1 MSSKNNYRD
10 PNADR
15 EEAQYE
21 RPVPSREV
29 FLQLLND
36 QGRPMSEEQ
45 VLEQLEID
53 DEAGREGIHRRLRA
67 MVRDGQLVQNRRE
80 RFGLPL
86 RMDLIAGR
94 VQGHRDGFGFL
105 IPDDRNQ
112 DDYFLPP
119 KQMRSVLDG
128 DRVMVSA
135 EGRGRSGKREA
146 RVVEILQRSTTE
158 LVGLFFR
165 EGGVDFIEPQNRKV
179 NQNVVVVDRNDV
191 TPGPGAHVR
200 AEILHY
206 PDHESTLQVR
216 LLEVIAAQDEPGMEV
231 DVALRR
237 YEIPHEWPEAVEQ
250 EAARVPG
257 EVPDADKQGRYDLRD
272 LPLVTVDDESAR
284 DFDDAIYVEKRWRGG
299 WRLIVAI
306 ADVSHYVHPG
316 MALDEEAEKRGNSVY
331 FPNRVIP
338 MLPEVLSNGLCSLN
352 PDVDRLCLCCDM
364 QISKNGRITKHTFRE
379 GVMRSRQ
386 RLTYTKV
393 GALIE
398 EPEGELARQLQS
410 ELDPSVLKMIG
421 TWYELYQVQ
430 RQRRRERGAAD
441 FDTVDTR
448 IIQDE
453 NQKIQDIVPVQH
465 NVAHTMIEEAMLAA
479 NISTAQLMEKSGLP
493 ILFRNHEP
501 PTEEK
506 LESLQAFLGG
516 LGLSLPWSSGDEVTP
531 TMFRELTEQIE
542 GRTDRN
548 LIQSV
553 MLRTFTQARYEAENK
568 GHFGL
573 SYRAYTHFTSPIRRY
588 PDLLVHR
595 TLRYLIRKK
604 DFRESV
610 ENPGKLAEISKDRI
624 VPYDRETMAQLGEHC
639 SMTERR
645 ADEAT
650 RDVEQWLKCQY
661 MQQHLGAEFEGVV
674 SGVAGFGLFVTL
686 SELYIDG
693 MVHVSSLESDYYH
706 HDDVRHALVG
716 ESSGRMFRLGDEVR
730 VQVAGVNVEDRK
742 IDLMMIRG
750 ADHDDKRGGKRQGR
764 QGKGVGDGTGGKKSA
779 PRKQSAPGKKSAGKK
794 AANKKAATGKK
805 AAAKK
810 TSASKET
817 PEKAGSQKAAKKSSR
832 GGRGR
837 RKGS

>member
-1 MSSKNNYRD
+1 MSRKNSYRD
-10 PNADR
+10 PNAER
-15 EEAQYE
+15 EAARYE

-29 FLQLLND
+29 ILQLLND
-36 QGRPMSEEQ
+36 QGRPMSEQ
-45 VLEQLEID
+45 QILEQLEID
-53 DEAGREGIHRRLRA
+53 DEDGREGIHRRLRA
-67 MVRDGQLVQNRRE
+67 MVRDGQLIQNRRD
-80 RFGLPL
+80 RFGVPQ

-94 VQGHRDGFGFL
+94 VQGHKDGFGFL
-105 IPDDRNQ
+105 VPDDKGQ

-119 KQMRSVLDG
+119 RQMRSVLDG
-128 DRVMVSA
+128 DRVMVSS

-146 RVVEILQRSTTE
+146 RVVEILERGTTE
-158 LVGLFFR
+158 VVGQFFR

-179 NQNVVVVDRNDV
+179 NQNVVVVDRNGV
-191 TPGPGAHVR
+191 NPGPHDHVR

-216 LLEVIAAQDEPGMEV
+216 LLEVIATQDEPGMEV

-237 YEIPHEWPEAVEQ
+237 YEIPHGWPEAVDR
-250 EAARVPG
+250 EAG
-257 EVPDADKQGRYDLRD
+257 EVPEEVSEADKQGRYDLRE

-316 MALDEEAEKRGNSVY
+316 MALDQEAEKRGNSVY
-331 FPNRVIP
+331 FPNRVVP

-364 QISKNGRITKHTFRE
+364 QISKNGRITRHTFRE
-379 GVMRSRQ
+379 GIMRSRH

-398 EPEGELARQLQS
+398 EPDGELAQQLRG
-410 ELDPSVLKMIG
+410 ELDPRVLKMIG

-453 NQKIQDIVPVQH
+453 EQKIQDIVPVEH

-479 NISTAQLMEKSGLP
+479 NISTAQLMEESGLP

-506 LESLQAFLGG
+506 LETLQAFLGG
-516 LGLSLPWSSGDEVTP
+516 LGLSIPWSSGDDVTP
-531 TMFRELTEQIE
+531 AMFRDLTEQIE
-542 GRTDRN
+542 GRSDRN

-604 DFRESV
+604 NFRDSV
-610 ENPGKLAEISKDRI
+610 DNPGKLPEIPKDRI
-624 VPYDRETMAQLGEHC
+624 IPYNHETMSKLGEHC

-661 MQQHLGAEFEGVV
+661 MQQHLGAEFEGVI

-686 SELYIDG
+686 SDLYIDG
-693 MVHVSSLESDYYH
+693 MVHVSALESDYYH
-706 HDDVRHALVG
+706 FDDVRHALVG

-742 IDLMMIRG
+742 IDLVMIRG
-750 ADHDDKRGGKRQGR
+750 ADHDSERGGKRQGR
-764 QGKGVGDGTGGKKSA
+764 QGKGSGGGSNRKKSA
-779 PRKQSAPGKKSAGKK
+779 ADKKTAPGKKSAGKK
-794 AANKKAATGKK
+794 SAGKKAAGKKAATGKK

-810 TSASKET
+810 TA
-817 PEKAGSQKAAKKSSR
+817 EKAGAKKAAGKSRR

-837 RKGS
+837 RKQS